1 MLPALS
7 AWWWVDVDPPGA
19 PQATVMSNPNKPPS
33 LDDLSARINKARHEQ
48 GLDAEEKPEDAPP
61 TSGVGLA
68 WRVSIELVTAI
79 VVCTGIGW
87 SLDYWFETTPWI
99 MLVMFVLGAAA
110 GINNVVK
117 VANKMDAEAQREAAD
132 RKKARQDR

>member
-1 MLPALS
+1 
-7 AWWWVDVDPPGA
+7 
-19 PQATVMSNPNKPPS
+19 MSDPNKPPS
-33 LDDLSARINKARHEQ
+33 RDDLSARINKARQEQ
-48 GLDAEEKPEDAPP
+48 GLDATAEPDDQPP
-61 TSGVGLA
+61 PSGMGLA

-87 SLDYWFETTPWI
+87 SLDYWLETTPWI